1 MYYIFLLPEINIIY
15 YIIKLQIRHQSSKF
29 LTQGKYN
36 INLHKSVKILNKYTQ
51 KSVKI
56 LNKYTQNSVKILY
69 KSTQKSVKILNKSTQ
84 VSENP

>member
-1 MYYIFLLPEINIIY
+1 MLWQYYIFLLPEINIIY

-51 KSVKI
+51 NFWVDLLRI
-56 LNKYTQNSVKILY
+56 FTDFCVDL
-69 KSTQKSVKILNKSTQ
+69 
-84 VSENP
+84 